1 MSIKQKLFTSFGI
14 IIVVLFAL
22 TYYASSQLTNVN
34 DSYMFLLQDR
44 VYKVLEANEIESA
57 VTRQGAYIR
66 SYVLRQNE
74 QDLDNLETQFNK
86 IDEQISL
93 LDTLFTDDVMFEQLD
108 EIKKQ
113 QQLFEQYAQQ
123 IIAAMDADDEAK
135 AQNILFTNAAPTNL
149 LMIDAVD
156 EIIAFQTEQLEKTS
170 IATTDEAKLSKLLV
184 NIVSV
189 ASMITVV
196 ILVVRLTLSIVR
208 PLTNLTNAA
217 EIIATGDLRQ
227 QDIEVHSKDEIFK
240 LATAFNKMKNN
251 LADLIAH
258 VATNIAHTTTS
269 TEELVASTDSI
280 ASVTKDVA
288 TRVEQISVEGNQT
301 ASIGIDCASAIEES
315 ANRVT
320 QIAEAAQQLQ
330 SDAQHMQHMTIKG
343 SETLQTTEVQM
354 NVIQKSSHETREK
367 IRQLSGQS
375 AEIENITRVITQITE
390 QTNLL
395 ALNAAIEA
403 ARAGEYGKGFA
414 VVADEV
420 RKLAEESKHSASQIV
435 TLTNSIQQDTK
446 EVERSVDITVKN
458 IDEGVMYVQHAQTS
472 FETIA
477 HSITEMNSK
486 IQHVS
491 AASEEISTTTE
502 QVAVSVKDMAQALS
516 ASAEDSA
523 TVLASTEEQMATM
536 EEINAVA
543 KTLSEDAMALQEE
556 VNRFKV

>member
-301 ASIGIDCASAIEES
+301 ASIGIDCASATEES

-320 QIAEAAQQLQ
+320 QIAEVAQQLQ